1 MKTCRGNFQKRQTL
15 LRSPLIEARE
25 YGVPVTSIDTALH
38 RTVVVWATAKRFPPR
53 GRASA
58 FYNSY
63 HWAQPASSDETGAHA
78 TGLSIIS
85 VALSCP
91 IPSKILTQSQRS
103 QAEGGV
109 KETV

>member
-1 MKTCRGNFQKRQTL
+1 MADPRR
-15 LRSPLIEARE
+15 RS
-25 YGVPVTSIDTALH
+25 H
-38 RTVVVWATAKRFPPR
+38 
-53 GRASA
+53 
-58 FYNSY
+58 YNSY
-63 HWAQPASSDETGAHA
+63 HWAQPASSDENGAHA